1 MPAKQAMKS
10 TGRISVPLPEL
21 VGRVAVLGGG
31 ANEKT
36 ALIVGLAWRQV
47 RQQGV
52 VLSLDARRY
61 QQTEVQFRLLL
72 RKSARYIP
80 LPPSGEV
87 STELAQTALSILT
100 RTLSSSPGIPPLL
113 LLDTV
118 SETADWEQTLSF
130 LLNAGVTVV
139 EVLRTPTALVF
150 GRYDTILLLREGAA
164 EADALSRAVGRKVSA
179 EEVVALKTG
188 EAILIH
194 LAQIHWVA
202 LPNAQFLSTAP

>member
-1 MPAKQAMKS
+1 
-10 TGRISVPLPEL
+10 
-21 VGRVAVLGGG
+21 
-31 ANEKT
+31 
-36 ALIVGLAWRQV
+36 
-47 RQQGV
+47 
-52 VLSLDARRY
+52 
-61 QQTEVQFRLLL
+61 
-72 RKSARYIP
+72 
-80 LPPSGEV
+80 
-87 STELAQTALSILT
+87 
-100 RTLSSSPGIPPLL
+100 LL